1 MQMTY
6 EQAMRPGALMLFA
19 ARKGSGYMM
28 RSEKRGGAYG
38 SPNRRPPRRKKAGF
52 FYIFITLLL
61 SVLLWP
67 IGMVMLWQRKVR
79 MTSGTKLVISL
90 LTLCMSI
97 FLIVFALTVPL
108 DNVEYTAFQDKAND
122 WLDKAAADVAVAGD
136 ATMKKTSETWQTMT
150 DFARAGAAYA
160 SPYIANAIDAGVDAA
175 GKARDAIENLFQR
188 KPAEPVPIGEP
199 EETEAPQITGTPGAT
214 GTPASTEVPEATE
227 ALIETDAPVPGDT
240 AEASDAPETEA
251 PKATAEAGE
260 TLELL
265 LPETS
270 PSADDAQP
278 LEDGALH
285 ANGDFEPGD
294 ADAPT
299 DAPEATDAGATPQA
313 ATDTPLLPTEAVTE
327 APADEATE
335 AAQTPKTD
343 MVLVPVTEPPA
354 AEPDEAPA
362 DEPAEEPAEAPA
374 EEPAEAPTEEPA
386 EAPAEEPAEAPTE
399 EPAEAPAEEPAE
411 APAEEPAE
419 APAEEPAEDAPIVW
433 EAVGEPT
440 ETPAEAVTESP
451 SEGVGYT
458 VKPAGQATVYYFSK
472 SVGFHNGPDRHDMKG
487 APAHTLQEAFDAD
500 KHPCKSC
507 GMPDRSIL
515 DVDHIAWID
524 AKNRIHTTD
533 ECADFSGQWRLMSLD
548 KALDAGYDACET
560 CGADFYAEE
569 LFPAPTATPAP
580 EAVHPATALKP
591 AGEARVYFYDSSK
604 GYHIGPDCSGMKN
617 APAHTLEEAVAGNKN
632 ACRRCNPPAASLLGL
647 PALWLDENGLVHT
660 SDECAAFAGQYRL
673 VARDDA
679 LAQGLEACPDC
690 GAAEYLI
697 PGTVLAD

>member
-419 APAEEPAEDAPIVW
+419 APAEEPAEAPAEEPAEDAPIVW

-632 ACRRCNPPAASLLGL
+632 ACRRCNPPAASVLGL

-660 SDECAAFAGQYRL
+660 SDECAALPDSTGWWQGTTPWLRAMKPAPTA
-673 VARDDA
+673 ARRN
-679 LAQGLEACPDC
+679 
-690 GAAEYLI
+690 
-697 PGTVLAD
+697 T

>member
-160 SPYIANAIDAGVDAA
+160 GPYIANAIDAGVDAA

-227 ALIETDAPVPGDT
+227 APMETDAPVPGDT

-278 LEDGALH
+278 LEDGVLH

-362 DEPAEEPAEAPA
+362 DEPAEAPA
-374 EEPAEAPTEEPA
+374 EEPAEAP
-386 EAPAEEPAEAPTE
+386 AEAPTE
-399 EPAEAPAEEPAE
+399 EPAEEPAE

-451 SEGVGYT
+451 AEGVGYT
-458 VKPAGQATVYYFSK
+458 VKPAGQATVYFFSK

-533 ECADFSGQWRLMSLD
+533 ECADFSGKWRLMSLD

-580 EAVHPATALKP
+580 EVVHPATALKP

-604 GYHIGPDCSGMKN
+604 GYHIGPDCSSMKN

>member
-38 SPNRRPPRRKKAGF
+38 SPKRRPPRRKKAGF

-67 IGMVMLWQRKVR
+67 IGMVMLWRRKVR

-136 ATMKKTSETWQTMT
+136 ATIKKTSETWQTMT

-160 SPYIANAIDAGVDAA
+160 GPYIANAIDAGVDAA

-227 ALIETDAPVPGDT
+227 APIETDAPVPGDT

-354 AEPDEAPA
+354 AEPDEAPTEAPA
-362 DEPAEEPAEAPA
+362 DEPTEAPA
-374 EEPAEAPTEEPA
+374 
-386 EAPAEEPAEAPTE
+386 E

-419 APAEEPAEDAPIVW
+419 APTEAPAEDAPIVW

-451 SEGVGYT
+451 AEGVGYT

-472 SVGFHNGPDRHDMKG
+472 SVGFHNGPDRHDMNG

-533 ECADFSGQWRLMSLD
+533 ECADFSGKWRLMSLD

-604 GYHIGPDCSGMKN
+604 GYHIGPDCSSMKN
-617 APAHTLEEAVAGNKN
+617 APARTLEEAVRPGSRQSGEAPVPDSCSASGRYLPGSQLHGTHHGGGGLWKRYSDLQKREFPGLFFQAGEPVS
-632 ACRRCNPPAASLLGL
+632 RRRGAGAGL
-647 PALWLDENGLVHT
+647 
-660 SDECAAFAGQYRL
+660 R
-673 VARDDA
+673 R
-679 LAQGLEACPDC
+679 
-690 GAAEYLI
+690 
-697 PGTVLAD
+697 PG